1 MLSLYLKYQGLKY
14 GLRGSVAGKLRKL
27 RDDESGATAIEYV
40 LIAAG
45 IAVAIVAIVFTVG
58 DELVNLF
65 TGISEDL
72 QDAGTR

>member
-1 MLSLYLKYQGLKY
+1 MLSLYLKFQDLKY
-14 GLRGSVAGKLRKL
+14 GLRGSVGDKLGKL
-27 RDDESGATAIEYV
+27 RDDESGATAIEYG

-65 TGISEDL
+65 GGIATDL